1 MSVLRSERQL
11 AVILANKLHSHYGY
25 EVFRNVNPA
34 SANFREYWAKWFSGE
49 PLLPQPDVDLLV
61 VDLGDLIAI
70 ELKYIVLSRQKGR
83 RILKRRYYEGIG
95 QVLALLRYGFE
106 RVQLWHCFDE
116 SIDVAHIA
124 RFLENTYDLI
134 YKLKLPIG
142 YAALRVVE
150 DQGEVLLKEIHRSYG
165 DPPLFEYDHPPDP
178 RRFKA
183 SNPLCEEREA
193 KRVREFIEHILRIPR
208 A

>member
-106 RVQLWHCFDE
+106 RVQLWHCFDG

-165 DPPLFEYDHPPDP
+165 DPPLF
-178 RRFKA
+178 
-183 SNPLCEEREA
+183 
-193 KRVREFIEHILRIPR
+193 
-208 A
+208 